1 MFLLREMKKKK
12 VQLGCLSYK
21 KAPSWTFVILISL
34 FLSYIA
40 IVICFLSKSQLAG

>member
-1 MFLLREMKKKK
+1 MKNRKSNSDAS
-12 VQLGCLSYK
+12 LK

-40 IVICFLSKSQLAG
+40 MVNCFLSKRICC

>member
-1 MFLLREMKKKK
+1 MSQTSIIRGK

-34 FLSYIA
+34 SYIA
-40 IVICFLSKSQLAG
+40 IVICFYLKEYAAD